1 MSAKLEPSPVGATS
15 CIGLVF
21 DVSVTRCAPTLRTQ
35 DGSVA
40 WDPDWLCCA
49 HLLSYLEMD
58 SLALSMAA
66 GVKKKIGVR
75 THD

>member
-1 MSAKLEPSPVGATS
+1 MSAKLEPSPAGATS
-15 CIGLVF
+15 CTGLVI
-21 DVSVTRCAPTLRTQ
+21 DVSVTPRAPTLCAP

-58 SLALSMAA
+58 SVAMSMAA
-66 GVKKKIGVR
+66 GVK
-75 THD
+75 